1 MTVSRLA
8 IGTFAAWALANAP
21 AAAEVRV
28 EQRGGVLYVMED
40 NRATARS
47 AVGRSVSTTGPFSG
61 TAYRDLIKQAAE
73 RYALPITLIEA
84 VIRVESNFDP
94 RAISSKGA
102 QGLMQLMPG
111 TALLLGI
118 HDVFDVAQ
126 NIDGGARHLRA
137 LVDRYA
143 GNLAVALA
151 AYNAGA
157 EAVTRHGGI
166 PPLPRRA
173 RTSIASC
180 AWPATRI
187 CLRPFGRSIQRSGQR
202 TSTRRRPRFR
212 RRSCT
217 FALSVSGDR
226 WHARILESSDQAVA
240 LKDV

>member
-8 IGTFAAWALANAP
+8 IWTFAAWALANAP

-40 NRATARS
+40 SRATAYS

-73 RYALPITLIEA
+73 RYALPITLIDA
-84 VIRVESNFDP
+84 LIRVESNFDP

-102 QGLMQLMPG
+102 RGLMQLMPG
-111 TALLLGI
+111 TARLLGV

-166 PPLPRRA
+166 PPFAETRA
-173 RTSIASC
+173 YIDRVLRLAGHTNLSPTVRSVNPTQRAANIHAT
-180 AWPATRI
+180 PAPDSGGDPARSLYRYRATDGTLVYSNHPI
-187 CLRPFGRSIQRSGQR
+187 RP
-202 TSTRRRPRFR
+202 
-212 RRSCT
+212 
-217 FALSVSGDR
+217 
-226 WHARILESSDQAVA
+226 WH
-240 LKDV
+240 

>member
-1 MTVSRLA
+1 MSWKT
-8 IGTFAAWALANAP
+8 IGRPP
-21 AAAEVRV
+21 AA
-28 EQRGGVLYVMED
+28 
-40 NRATARS
+40 RS
-47 AVGRSVSTTGPFSG
+47 ERSVSTTGPFSG

-166 PPLPRRA
+166 PPFAETRA
-173 RTSIASC
+173 YIDRVLRLAGHTNLSPTVRSVNPTQRAANIHAT
-180 AWPATRI
+180 PAPDSGGDPARSLYRYRATDGTLVYSNHPI
-187 CLRPFGRSIQRSGQR
+187 RPWR
-202 TSTRRRPRFR
+202 
-212 RRSCT
+212 
-217 FALSVSGDR
+217 
-226 WHARILESSDQAVA
+226 
-240 LKDV
+240 